1 MVVFSL
7 QKEKVRKKE
16 TRESTRAEEGTNMS
30 GLETDVGGE
39 LDLPKQGN
47 GHGSSF
53 NPPLQKKKKSSSF
66 GRVLTY
72 LC

>member
-1 MVVFSL
+1 
-7 QKEKVRKKE
+7 
-16 TRESTRAEEGTNMS
+16 MS

-53 NPPLQKKKKSSSF
+53 NPPLQKKKKEQQFWSSPYLPLLGAPS
-66 GRVLTY
+66 GRRRRRRPCGGAWRGTS
-72 LC
+72 